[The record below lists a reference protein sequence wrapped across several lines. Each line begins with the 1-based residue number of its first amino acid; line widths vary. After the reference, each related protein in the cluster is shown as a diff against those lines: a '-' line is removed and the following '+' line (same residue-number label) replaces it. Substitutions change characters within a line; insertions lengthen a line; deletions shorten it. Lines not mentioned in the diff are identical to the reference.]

1 MKGNIMASPR
11 KKKMAKYMIDDLLA
25 IAKKQIITLNPCLDL
40 EAVLQKNGSGICRCP
55 KGNFD
60 KTFSSR

>member
-1 MKGNIMASPR
+1 MASPR

-40 EAVLQKNGSGICRCP
+40 EAVLQKWLRNIRIFRKKFC
-55 KGNFD
+55 
-60 KTFSSR
+60 

>member
-1 MKGNIMASPR
+1 MASPR

-40 EAVLQKNGSGICRCP
+40 EAVLQKWLRNMQMSKR
-55 KGNFD
+55 KF
-60 KTFSSR
+60 